1 MWKLFLTTLIGLPL
15 RSAQVRGKCD
25 PEWTASNKPKCSVI
39 YDTLE
44 RFLRFYKTK
53 LFSQSLFYVCLIFF
67 DQLLALLAVLC
78 SDSRVCIPHCP
89 KAHTV
94 GQWHSIHPP
103 LDWCEEGDKLGS
115 CVNVAISFKSA
126 DPRNQHWLLYGI
138 WPSIVSVTKYEN
150 LDFTLESVWSHWTA
164 PFFWGAQLKQRRT
177 IVASWPLHPFSGPTE
192 FENRSI
198 YWSTNDLHVLFI
210 SFYLFIHLDPWIFAF
225 ESTQHAS
232 VLETAV
238 QSRQSLEDDW
248 LLDGKHATKA
258 EIFGLLEGRSL
269 LQPLERGDPVH
280 QQVKYLVIVG
290 KMNQR
295 LLLIFEVVNP
305 GFCCLDHCSRPV
317 N

>member
-15 RSAQVRGKCD
+15 RSAQVAGKCD

-126 DPRNQHWLLYGI
+126 DPRNPHWLLYGI

-150 LDFTLESVWSHWTA
+150 LDFTLESAWSHWIA
-164 PFFWGAQLKQRRT
+164 RFFWGCPAEAKTHHRRLLAT
-177 IVASWPLHPFSGPTE
+177 ASILRPHRIQ
-192 FENRSI
+192 NRSI

-210 SFYLFIHLDPWIFAF
+210 SFIFFYIFLSIWILEYLLSKARSMRRCLKQLSNHGNRWRMIGSWM
-225 ESTQHAS
+225 ESTRPKLRS
-232 VLETAV
+232 SGSWKAV
-238 QSRQSLEDDW
+238 VCSSHWRGVTLSTSKWSIL
-248 LLDGKHATKA
+248 
-258 EIFGLLEGRSL
+258 SL
-269 LQPLERGDPVH
+269 L
-280 QQVKYLVIVG
+280 VKWTNVCCWYL
-290 KMNQR
+290 R
-295 LLLIFEVVNP
+295 W
-305 GFCCLDHCSRPV
+305 
-317 N
+317 

>member
-15 RSAQVRGKCD
+15 RSAQVAGKCD

-126 DPRNQHWLLYGI
+126 DPRNPHWLLYGI

-150 LDFTLESVWSHWTA
+150 LDFTLESAWSHWIA
-164 PFFWGAQLKQRRT
+164 RFFGGAQLKQRRT

-192 FENRSI
+192 FKIDQFIGLQMI
-198 YWSTNDLHVLFI
+198 YMYFLYLLYSFI
-210 SFYLFIHLDPWIFAF
+210 SFYPFG
-225 ESTQHAS
+225 
-232 VLETAV
+232 
-238 QSRQSLEDDW
+238 SLNICFR
-248 LLDGKHATKA
+248 KHAACVGAWNSCPITAIAGGWLALGWKA
-258 EIFGLLEGRSL
+258 RDQSWDLRALGR
-269 LQPLERGDPVH
+269 P
-280 QQVKYLVIVG
+280 
-290 KMNQR
+290 
-295 LLLIFEVVNP
+295 
-305 GFCCLDHCSRPV
+305 
-317 N
+317 